1 MARGVKVTDKQ
12 LIDIAD
18 LYIKGYTL
26 KEIALECGLSK
37 LTVFNAVHHNDKCK
51 EYMEQMTETYK
62 NELVALSIDTIK
74 EALLDEDLNPYVKPQ
89 YLKMALQYSGLE
101 SGASTVEVE
110 AETKVNVNEISLD
123 ELAKLKF
130 K

>member
-51 EYMEQMTETYK
+51 
-62 NELVALSIDTIK
+62 
-74 EALLDEDLNPYVKPQ
+74 
-89 YLKMALQYSGLE
+89 
-101 SGASTVEVE
+101 
-110 AETKVNVNEISLD
+110 
-123 ELAKLKF
+123 
-130 K
+130 

>member
-1 MARGVKVTDKQ
+1 MAKGVKVTDKQ

-26 KEIALECGLSK
+26 KEIGLECGLSK
-37 LTVFNAVHHNDKCK
+37 TTVFNAVHHNPKCK
-51 EYMEQMTETYK
+51 EYMEQMAETYK
-62 NELVALSIDTIK
+62 DELVALSIDTIK
-74 EALLDEDLNPYVKPQ
+74 EALLDENLNPYVKPQ

-101 SGASTVEVE
+101 SGASTVKLE
-110 AETKVNVNEISLD
+110 AETKVNINEISLD